1 MTTNDFSGKYMDI
14 VGSYGTWKMYEWLAW
29 AEVWCAFVTRGVSF
43 KGVMPSD
50 RQRFTPPS
58 GCTPASTFT
67 QLVYRLHEAIVYFVR
82 PCD

>member
-43 KGVMPSD
+43 KGVM
-50 RQRFTPPS
+50 
-58 GCTPASTFT
+58 ASMG
-67 QLVYRLHEAIVYFVR
+67 
-82 PCD
+82 